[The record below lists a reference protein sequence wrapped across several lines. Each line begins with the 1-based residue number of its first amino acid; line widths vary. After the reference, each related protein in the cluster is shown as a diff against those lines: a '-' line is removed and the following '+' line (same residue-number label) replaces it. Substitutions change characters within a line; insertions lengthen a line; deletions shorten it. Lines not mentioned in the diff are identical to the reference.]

1 MYFLIIG
8 ILIIGLLII
17 FYNPRQNIYENLNER
32 SLKAYLGSINEDTGY
47 EEGSSNSNGKS
58 CLNNGEDGY
67 LWKYN
72 ITEDNK
78 VLNKSICVP
87 TIYTDPT
94 AFIPCSSEN
103 PGIPDNIKCSNLK
116 NKTCNDEIARVTN
129 IAPAGDEQQYVYI
142 CKDKKCPCMNK
153 YGKDYKGPAGN
164 QYKCTFGGCSGTKYD
179 CCPNS
184 IIAKIDKD
192 GSNCGKSWNCDKNRC
207 LELKNETGDYK
218 TLKDCQDKCKFGGCS
233 GTKYDCCPNS
243 IIAKIDKD
251 GSNCGKSWN
260 CDKNRCLEL
269 KNETG
274 KYKTLK
280 DCQDKCPLNGISG
293 VSGGNSNSLS
303 WTGCIQSL
311 GNDVIYKKN
320 FNDICNSKY
329 PSSTYDSLDA
339 RGCTIGYT
347 RVGCSL
353 NSPDEV

>member
-47 EEGSSNSNGKS
+47 QEGSSNSNGKS

-142 CKDKKCPCMNK
+142 CNDKKCPCMNK

-164 QYKCTFGGCSGTKYD
+164 QYKCKFGGCSGTEHG

-218 TLKDCQDKCKFGGCS
+218 TLKDCQDKC
-233 GTKYDCCPNS
+233 
-243 IIAKIDKD
+243 
-251 GSNCGKSWN
+251 
-260 CDKNRCLEL
+260 
-269 KNETG
+269 
-274 KYKTLK
+274 
-280 DCQDKCPLNGISG
+280 PLNGISG

-303 WTGCIQSL
+303 WTGCIQSP
-311 GNDVIYKKN
+311 GKN

>member
-17 FYNPRQNIYENLNER
+17 FYNPRQNIYENLNLNER

-72 ITEDNK
+72 ITDNK
-78 VLNKSICVP
+78 DEQSICVP

-94 AFIPCSSEN
+94 AFIPCSSEK

-164 QYKCTFGGCSGTKYD
+164 TYKCNIGGCSGTVD
-179 CCPNS
+179 GCCPNS
-184 IIAKIDKD
+184 IIPKIDKY

-218 TLKDCQDKCKFGGCS
+218 TLKDCQDKCEKNWKCDNNKCNKVS
-233 GTKYDCCPNS
+233 NS
-243 IIAKIDKD
+243 TGDFKT
-251 GSNCGKSWN
+251 
-260 CDKNRCLEL
+260 E
-269 KNETG
+269 NE
-274 KYKTLK
+274 
-280 DCQDKCPLNGISG
+280 CNNNCPLNGISG
-293 VSGGNSNSLS
+293 VSGGNSNGLS
-303 WTGCIQSL
+303 WTDCIQSR
-311 GNDVIYKKN
+311 GNVLKY
-320 FNDICNSKY
+320 NDICNLKY
-329 PSSTYDSLDA
+329 PLSTYDHLDA
-339 RGCTIGYT
+339 RGCKIGYT

-353 NSPDEV
+353 NSPAEV